1 MRIRDGVTAV
11 VAIVA
16 LPLGASACGD
26 DGSDGGQTADL
37 LPGVWAIT
45 GVEVDDAVADPVA
58 GTDPTLDFADS
69 GDLSVTT
76 GCNNGS
82 GSWELDGDLL
92 SIGPI
97 ASNQM
102 ACEEPA
108 GVSDQEAAIFGALEA
123 AHRVEVA
130 AGELTIL
137 DEEDGVLLTAVAP
150 SDGS

>member
-1 MRIRDGVTAV
+1 GGEQRARGGGVRGV
-11 VAIVA
+11 VGVVA

-26 DGSDGGQTADL
+26 DGSDGGQAADL
-37 LPGVWAIT
+37 LPGVWAIP
-45 GVEVDDAVADPVA
+45 GVEVDDAIADPVA
-58 GTDPTLDFADS
+58 GTDPTLDVADS

-97 ASNQM
+97 ASTQM

-108 GVSDQEAAIFGALEA
+108 GVSEKEAAIFAALEA
-123 AHRVEVA
+123 PPRVGA
-130 AGELTIL
+130 ALGGLPI
-137 DEEDGVLLTAVAP
+137 
-150 SDGS
+150 